1 MVSAASTASSV
12 MAAAAGLVLLF
23 AAIRKLG
30 RRVEFSRTI
39 VEIGAPPVAASP
51 VALSFALVEGLAGLL
66 LATAQT
72 PRAASILG
80 LAVSTM
86 LIAVAIY
93 AWSRHLE
100 VGCSC
105 FGTRHRTLGRS
116 TLPLSTTLLA
126 AQVPL
131 FLFAITSHVEPVRW
145 SALPLFWACASGVI
159 LLALW
164 VETSKLVLDLRRQR
178 RTINRLWESYARLG

>member
-1 MVSAASTASSV
+1 
-12 MAAAAGLVLLF
+12 MAAAAGLMFMF

-30 RRVEFSRTI
+30 GRAEFAQTI
-39 VEIGAPPVAASP
+39 TEIGAPHVVAP
-51 VALSFALVEGLAGLL
+51 PLALSFALLEGLAGLL

-72 PRAASILG
+72 PRAASSLG

-116 TLPLSTTLLA
+116 TLPLSTVLLA

-131 FLFAITSHVEPVRW
+131 FLFAITSHAEPVHW
-145 SALPLFWACASGVI
+145 SALPLFWACASSVI

-164 VETSKLVLDLRRQR
+164 VETSSLVLDLRRQR
-178 RTINRLWESYARLG
+178 RTITRLWETYARLG